1 MSTTA
6 PTPTTNSRGQTE
18 LPKLFK
24 RTSTG
29 KMQVWM
35 IKVDGNEIITTFGQV
50 GGKKQTDREVIAQG
64 KNIGRANETTPAQ
77 QALLEAQSDWD
88 RKVKAKNYNPDWD
101 EACAGK
107 AYGAM
112 VAGGIEPM
120 LAHTWEKRGK
130 NITFPAAAQPKL
142 DGHRCIA
149 IVDADG
155 SVTLWSR
162 TRKVI
167 TGVPHISAAIASF
180 GLPAGTVLDG
190 ELYHHDYRDRF
201 AELTSFIRQATPK
214 DGHEVVQYHVYD
226 LPSLASAPFED
237 RLALLRTYAADRHDA
252 VVLVETIE
260 VADYA
265 EALDHFGRYRQLGY
279 EGLMLRNVASPYV
292 EKRSADLIK
301 VKEMQ
306 DAEFEIVDVVEG
318 KGRLA
323 GCGIF
328 VCATDAGVRFNVKMA
343 GPLESLRPFW
353 TNPADYIGRQLTV
366 QFQDMT
372 TDANNV
378 PRFPVALRFRED
390 V

>member
-1 MSTTA
+1 MSTFAA
-6 PTPTTNSRGQTE
+6 PTPNARGQLE

-29 KMQVWM
+29 AMQVWM
-35 IKVDGNEIITTFGQV
+35 VKVDGNEIITTFGQV
-50 GGKKQTDREVIAQG
+50 GGKKQTDRQVIAQG
-64 KNIGRANETTPAQ
+64 KNIGRANETTPEA
-77 QALLEAQSDWD
+77 QALLEAQSDWE
-88 RKVKAKNYNPDWD
+88 RKVKAKNYNPNWD
-101 EACAGK
+101 EAEQGLPFAP
-107 AYGAM
+107 M

-130 NITFPAAAQPKL
+130 AIVFPAAAQPKL

-149 IVDADG
+149 IVNADG

-167 TGVPHISAAIASF
+167 TGVPHIAAAVEAL
-180 GLPAGTVLDG
+180 GLAPGAVLDG

-226 LPSLASAPFED
+226 LPSSGTLAFEV
-237 RLALLRTYAADRHDA
+237 RAEVLAATIPADHE
-252 VVLVETIE
+252 VLKLVETIR

-265 EALDHFGRYRQLGY
+265 EALDHFGRYRQDGY

-306 DAEFEIVDVVEG
+306 DAEFEIVGVEEG

-328 VCATDAGVRFNVKMA
+328 VCVTDAGTRFNVKMA

-366 QFQDMT
+366 QFQDIT
-372 TDANNV
+372 TDANHV
-378 PRFPVALRFRED
+378 PRFPVGLRFRED